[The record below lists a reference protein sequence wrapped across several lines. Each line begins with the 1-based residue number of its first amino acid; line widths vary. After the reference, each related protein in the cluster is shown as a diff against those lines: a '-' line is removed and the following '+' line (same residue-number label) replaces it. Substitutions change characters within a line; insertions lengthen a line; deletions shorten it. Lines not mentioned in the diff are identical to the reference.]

1 MIDKEF
7 LDKFK
12 PVEIDYIA
20 EYLIYKFD
28 KKLVE
33 SDNSDNY
40 DEDIDCYPRCGS
52 HKITKWSNKPK
63 QRYRCKECNR
73 TFSKTTGTVFFC
85 SRLSYKQ
92 WKNFITAELKGST
105 LKEEVLML
113 DTCIAIVF
121 LMRHKLYETVSQFGG
136 NILSGLIEA
145 DFTYKRISLCGTKKL
160 LYD

>member
-40 DEDIDCYPRCGS
+40 DVDIDCYPRCGS

-160 LYD
+160 IYD